1 MGVEGSS
8 ARGSSSAGGPEDGGP
23 EGGAADE
30 APAPD
35 ESASAEGRAAGADVD
50 WSAAPTPIRRRLAEL
65 AAAALDAM
73 RPADVPVPLRPVMRF
88 APAKRARLGEE
99 ALLAGLR
106 DSAVFRA
113 AVVEWCRRN
122 RPEAVSLEDP
132 DPVVAAAAG
141 LLRDSPAADR
151 CVELVSFRTEQGRLR
166 HELDTE
172 RRRCERLETEAHE
185 LRAEL
190 DRARQEA
197 EQAKNDGGEAQRMR
211 KRLREQGVRLKEAK
225 DDAARARQELEQLR
239 QEQQDEQER
248 LHAEVERA
256 RSREQEQRRRAEHAA
271 AETEVARQSAR
282 EARQGDEMR
291 LALLLDTLDGVTAG
305 LRRELAPGG
314 TGPRPAELVERTH
327 RTAGGSMALSEGPML
342 DRILRLPEV
351 HLVVDGYNVT
361 KTGYPELPLAD
372 QRERLTHQLAALA
385 ARTGAEV
392 TAVFDG
398 ADVLAVPTAAPRGV
412 RVLFSDPG
420 VQADDVIR
428 EVVAAEPWGR
438 QVVVATSDRE
448 IVDSVVAHRSYVV
461 SSTALLEHIG
471 RI

>member
-1 MGVEGSS
+1 MGVE
-8 ARGSSSAGGPEDGGP
+8 SSSAE
-23 EGGAADE
+23 DE
-30 APAPD
+30 APVPE
-35 ESASAEGRAAGADVD
+35 ESAAAEGEERAGADVD
-50 WSAAPTPIRRRLAEL
+50 CSAAPTPVRRRLAEL

-73 RPADVPVPLRPVMRF
+73 RPADVPVPLRPVMGF

-99 ALLAGLR
+99 PLLAAVR

-113 AVVEWCRRN
+113 AVVEWCRRS
-122 RPEAVSLEDP
+122 RPEAVHVEDP
-132 DPVVAAAAG
+132 DPAVAAAAG
-141 LLRDSPAADR
+141 LLRDSPVANH
-151 CVELVSFRTEQGRLR
+151 CVELVAFRTGQGQLR

-172 RRRCERLETEAHE
+172 RRRYERLDAETRE

-190 DRARQEA
+190 ERARQEA
-197 EQAKNDGGEAQRMR
+197 ERAKDDEGDAQRMR
-211 KRLREQGVRLKEAK
+211 KRLREQGVRLKDAK
-225 DDAARARQELEQLR
+225 DDAERARAELERLR
-239 QEQQDEQER
+239 QEQQQER
-248 LHAEVERA
+248 DGLRAEVERA
-256 RSREQEQRRRAEHAA
+256 RSREHEQRRRAEHAA

-291 LALLLDTLDGVTAG
+291 LALLLDTLDSVTAG

-314 TGPRPAELVERTH
+314 GGPRPADLVQRTH
-327 RTAGGSMALSEGPML
+327 RTADGSMALSEGPML

-361 KTGYPELPLAD
+361 KTGYPELPLAE

-385 ARTGAEV
+385 ARTAAEV

-461 SSTALLEHIG
+461 SAAVLLEHVG
-471 RI
+471 RV